1 MTKIIKIGDK
11 QIPLS
16 NNSAWLLE
24 YKDAFGQDILTALMP
39 IVTTLIETVSS
50 VIADAGTEGLT
61 AQSIAEA
68 LHGRTIDIVLPLYQL
83 ELTEVQKIAWAMA
96 KAADEDLPPLKNW
109 LRSFDVFPLDVIVPE
124 LMDLITKGFI
134 SSKNLKRLKTKATE
148 TAKAATKSLQPS
160 RQTTSFSQPLSAG

>member
-24 YKDAFGQDILTALMP
+24 YKDAFGQDILPALMP

-109 LRSFDVFPLDVIVPE
+109 LRSFDVFPLDVILPE

-160 RQTTSFSQPLSAG
+160 RQTTSSSQPLSAG

>member
-24 YKDAFGQDILTALMP
+24 YKDAFGQDILPALMP

-109 LRSFDVFPLDVIVPE
+109 LRSFGVFPLDVILPE

-148 TAKAATKSLQPS
+148 AAKAATKSLQPS
-160 RQTTSFSQPLSAG
+160 RQTTSSSQPSSAG